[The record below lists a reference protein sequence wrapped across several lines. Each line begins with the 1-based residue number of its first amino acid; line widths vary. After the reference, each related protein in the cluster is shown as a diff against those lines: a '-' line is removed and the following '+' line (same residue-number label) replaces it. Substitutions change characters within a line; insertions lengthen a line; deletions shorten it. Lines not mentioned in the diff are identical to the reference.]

1 MQEVDNTIQYNEMDI
16 RLGIRRILETVLPPW
31 DDDDINKQI
40 KT

>member
-1 MQEVDNTIQYNEMDI
+1 MDI
-16 RLGIRRILETVLPPW
+16 RLGIRNIVEPVLPPW